1 MRVLLTGGAGYI
13 GSHTAIALVEAG
25 HAVVVLDDLSNAS
38 PEAVARAARIAG
50 AEIPLVVADAGD
62 RAVVSGAIAD
72 HAIDAVIHFAGRKAV
87 GESVAH
93 PLAYYR
99 VNVGSAIA
107 TLEAMAERGVDRF
120 VFSSTATVYEQ
131 PGGRLRE
138 DDPVGLDLEHPY
150 GRTKAMIEAIVADA
164 AAADPRLRAAVLRYF
179 NPIGAH
185 PSGEIGEDPNGIP
198 NNLAPYI
205 AKVAAGELERLRVFG
220 DDYPT
225 PDGTGV
231 RDYIHVVD
239 LALGHVAALEHLEPG
254 VLTVNLGTGEGASVL
269 EVLRAFERAVGRPLP
284 YEVAARRPGDAAV
297 TGADPAL
304 AHERL
309 GWRATR
315 SLDEAVADA
324 WRWQSGNPRGYAR

>member
-107 TLEAMAERGVDRF
+107 TL
-120 VFSSTATVYEQ
+120 
-131 PGGRLRE
+131 GR
-138 DDPVGLDLEHPY
+138 V
-150 GRTKAMIEAIVADA
+150 TS
-164 AAADPRLRAAVLRYF
+164 
-179 NPIGAH
+179 GA
-185 PSGEIGEDPNGIP
+185 PPP
-198 NNLAPYI
+198 
-205 AKVAAGELERLRVFG
+205 
-220 DDYPT
+220 PT
-225 PDGTGV
+225 
-231 RDYIHVVD
+231 
-239 LALGHVAALEHLEPG
+239 
-254 VLTVNLGTGEGASVL
+254 
-269 EVLRAFERAVGRPLP
+269 
-284 YEVAARRPGDAAV
+284 
-297 TGADPAL
+297 
-304 AHERL
+304 
-309 GWRATR
+309 TR
-315 SLDEAVADA
+315 
-324 WRWQSGNPRGYAR
+324 